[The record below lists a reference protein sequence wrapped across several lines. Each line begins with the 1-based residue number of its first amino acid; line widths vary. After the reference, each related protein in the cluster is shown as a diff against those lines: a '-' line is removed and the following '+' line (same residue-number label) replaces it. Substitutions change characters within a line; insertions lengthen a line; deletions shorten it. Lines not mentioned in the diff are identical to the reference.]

1 MLVDGGFV
9 CLNNSNFFVPK
20 PEDVSKWFNHADLHL
35 LQEFYST
42 TFEGF
47 TLRRD

>member
-1 MLVDGGFV
+1 M
-9 CLNNSNFFVPK
+9 CLNNSYFFVPK
-20 PEDVSKWFNHADLHL
+20 PEGVSKWFNHADLHL

-42 TFEGF
+42 TIEGF